1 MTAVVAVD
9 TAVPDPHRS
18 AFGALFVSALGV
30 VFGDIGTSP
39 LYALKEAFAGPHPL
53 PLDPPHVLGILS
65 LVFWALIG
73 VVMIKYAVV
82 IMRADNRGEGGSLA
96 LLALLTRTPGASP
109 RLVATVG
116 ALGVFAAALFY
127 GDSMITPAISVLSA
141 VEGLEVVAPALHPYV
156 VPITVAILVGLFSI
170 QSKGTATVGVLFG
183 PVMLVWFATLMA
195 MGLANIGHYPKVL
208 AALSPHHAVAFLV
221 ENRLPGFLS
230 LGAVVLVVTGAEALY
245 ADMGHFGRWPIRLAW
260 SFIVLPALM
269 INYLGQGALL
279 LADPAAVAN
288 PFYLMAPEWGR
299 VPLLLLATCATVI
312 ASQAVISGA
321 FSLTQQAIQ
330 LGFLPRM
337 NIVHTSERARG
348 QIYLPFVNWVLLVFV
363 VCLVVGFGN
372 SSNLAS
378 AYGIAVT
385 GSMTIDTILAG
396 LVMVKLWGWR
406 NPLVKAMIG
415 TFLVM
420 DLSFFFANAGK
431 IPHGGWFPLA
441 VALVIFVLLT
451 TWKHG
456 RELLLEK
463 RAADSLPVDLF
474 LESVAERVAR
484 VKGTAMFL
492 SGKGDGVPTA
502 LMHNLKHNQV
512 LHERIV
518 LLGVAVDERPYVP
531 PEERVSARLLG
542 PNFHRVMLNYGFM
555 DDPNVPKALAN
566 ARLDELGF
574 FYEPM
579 TTSYFVS
586 RETIVPA
593 RLSGM
598 TPWRVG
604 LFAWMN
610 RTATAITDF
619 FHLPIGRVV
628 ELGGQVE
635 L

>member
-1 MTAVVAVD
+1 MTPAAD
-9 TAVPDPHRS
+9 AESPPRRS

-53 PLDPPHVLGILS
+53 PIDAPHVLGVLS
-65 LVFWALIG
+65 LVFWSLIC
-73 VVMIKYAVV
+73 VVSIKYVAVV
-82 IMRADNRGEGGSLA
+82 MRADNRGEGGSLA
-96 LLALLTRTPGASP
+96 LLALLARAPSASP
-109 RLVATVG
+109 RLVKVVG
-116 ALGVFAAALFY
+116 ALGIFAAALFY

-141 VEGLEVVAPALHPYV
+141 VEGLGVVAPALDVYE
-156 VPITVAILVGLFSI
+156 VPITVGILVALFSL
-170 QSKGTATVGVLFG
+170 QSKGTATVGVMFG
-183 PVMLVWFATLMA
+183 PVMLVWFSILLA
-195 MGLANIGHYPKVL
+195 MGLANIHLHPGVL

-221 ENRLPGFLS
+221 SNKLLGFLS
-230 LGAVVLVVTGAEALY
+230 LGSVVLVVTGAEALY

-260 SFIVLPALM
+260 SFVVLPSLM
-269 INYLGQGALL
+269 VNYLGQGALL
-279 LADPAAVAN
+279 LSDPATVEN
-288 PFYLMAPEWGR
+288 PFYLMAPHWAR
-299 VPLLLLATCATVI
+299 MPLLALAAFATVI

-337 NIVHTSERARG
+337 TIVHTSERERG
-348 QIYLPFVNWVLLVFV
+348 QIYLPFVNWALLLFV
-363 VCLVVGFGN
+363 VCLVAGFGS

-385 GSMTIDTILAG
+385 GNMAITTVLVG

-406 NPLVKAMIG
+406 NPLMKLMIAA
-415 TFLVM
+415 FLTM
-420 DLSFFFANAGK
+420 DFGFFFANVGK

-441 VALVIFVLLT
+441 MALAIFVLLT
-451 TWKHG
+451 TWKRG

-463 RAADSLPVDLF
+463 RVADSLPLDAF
-474 LESVAERVAR
+474 FDGVANTVTR

-492 SGKGDGVPTA
+492 TGKGDGVPTA

-518 LLGVAVDERPYVP
+518 LLSTSGDERPYVP
-531 PEERVSARLLG
+531 PEERVSAVALG
-542 PNFHRVMLNYGFM
+542 PNFHRVVLTYGFM

-566 ARLDELGF
+566 ARLDCLGF

-586 RETIVPA
+586 RENIAPA
-593 RLSGM
+593 RLPGM
-598 TPWRVG
+598 ARWRVS

-610 RTATAITDF
+610 RTATTITDF
-619 FHLPIGRVV
+619 LHLPIGRVV

-635 L
+635 I